1 MKNTATD
8 IIHQA
13 IKKEATEKDPMELA
27 AAVLYMS
34 YFNNNIKVSDISRR
48 RRDASNQDTGNRS
61 QTSFAQ
67 TAGVTDITLRHT
79 IKDLKNRLHLLN

>member
-1 MKNTATD
+1 
-8 IIHQA
+8 
-13 IKKEATEKDPMELA
+13 MELA

-79 IKDLKNRLHLLN
+79 IKDLKNHLHLLN